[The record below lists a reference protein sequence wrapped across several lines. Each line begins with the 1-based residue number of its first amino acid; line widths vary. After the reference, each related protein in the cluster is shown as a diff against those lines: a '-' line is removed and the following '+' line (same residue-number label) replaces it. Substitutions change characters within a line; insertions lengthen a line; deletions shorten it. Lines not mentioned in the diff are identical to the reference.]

1 MSNITEKAKTLGT
14 KVKNSIKDGAS
25 NFVSNVKEDPI
36 GFVAMVGIPIFCTVA
51 AISIVSKTY
60 KEDAALKRSNDKMA
74 RSLAKTASMVTDKVY
89 AYSAG
94 EDKLISIEVDKTK
107 HSRKCPTCLDYI
119 EYMDHAMDEMQVGE
133 TKELDS
139 LIFKAS
145 NAETSRVKVVN
156 GGKWD
161 FIEDDEE

>member
-1 MSNITEKAKTLGT
+1 MSKITEKAKTLGT

-36 GFVAMVGIPIFCTVA
+36 GFVVA
-51 AISIVSKTY
+51 AGGLVCMGVWMTMVNKTY
-60 KEDAALKRSNDKMA
+60 KENAALKRSNYKMA

-89 AYSAG
+89 AYSDE

-107 HSRKCPTCLDYI
+107 HSRQCPTCLDYT

-133 TKELDS
+133 TKEIDS
-139 LIFKAS
+139 LIIKAS
-145 NAETSRVKVVN
+145 NAETSRVKVN
-156 GGKWD
+156 GNKWD

>member
-1 MSNITEKAKTLGT
+1 MSKITEKAKTLGT

-36 GFVAMVGIPIFCTVA
+36 GFVAMVGVPIFCTVA

-60 KEDAALKRSNDKMA
+60 KEDAALKRSNDKLS
-74 RSLAKTASMVTDKVY
+74 RRLAKTDSMGTDKVY
-89 AYSAG
+89 AYSAE

-107 HSRKCPTCLDYI
+107 HSRRCPTCLDYI

-133 TKELDS
+133 TKEIDS
-139 LIFKAS
+139 LIIKAS
-145 NAETSRVKVVN
+145 NAETSRVKVN
-156 GGKWD
+156 GSKWD

>member
-1 MSNITEKAKTLGT
+1 MSNITEKVKTLGT

-25 NFVSNVKEDPI
+25 NVVSTVKEDPHFGI
-36 GFVAMVGIPIFCTVA
+36 AAMVGVICTVA
-51 AISIVSKTY
+51 AVAMVSKTY

-89 AYSAG
+89 AYSDE

-107 HSRKCPTCLDYI
+107 HSRKCPTCFDYI

-133 TKELDS
+133 TKEIGS

-145 NAETSRVKVVN
+145 NAETSRVKVN
-156 GGKWD
+156 GSEWD

>member
-36 GFVAMVGIPIFCTVA
+36 GFVAMVGATICTVTA
-51 AISIVSKTY
+51 VAIVSKTY

-74 RSLAKTASMVTDKVY
+74 RSLAKTASMITDKVY
-89 AYSAG
+89 AYSNE

-107 HSRKCPTCLDYI
+107 HSRKCPSCLEYT
-119 EYMDHAMDEMQVGE
+119 EYMDRAMDEMQVGE
-133 TKELDS
+133 TKEIDS
-139 LIFKAS
+139 LIIKAS
-145 NAETSRVKVVN
+145 NAETSRVKVN
-156 GGKWD
+156 GSKWN

>member
-25 NFVSNVKEDPI
+25 NFVSTVKEDPI
-36 GFVAMVGIPIFCTVA
+36 GFVVA
-51 AISIVSKTY
+51 AGGLVCMGVWMIMVNKTY
-60 KEDAALKRSNDKMA
+60 NENAALKRSNYKLS
-74 RSLAKTASMVTDKVY
+74 RYVAKTGSMVTDKVY
-89 AYSAG
+89 AYSAK
-94 EDKLISIEVDKTK
+94 EDKLITIEADKTK

-119 EYMDHAMDEMQVGE
+119 PYMDHAMDEMQVGE
-133 TKELDS
+133 TKEIDS
-139 LIFKAS
+139 LIIKAS
-145 NAETSRVKVVN
+145 NAETSQLKVN